1 MIKIDKNLI
10 SEVTSR
16 AKNSSRKRMNFNF
29 HKDADDTMHR
39 MINSLCLGTY
49 IRPHKHEFPD
59 KREAFIILSGEVLI
73 VEFDEEGNITQH
85 FKLDQKNGNFGA
97 EIAPG
102 TYHTLISLSENS
114 VIYEVKDG
122 PYDVKNDKIF
132 ATWSPEEGSPDGERF
147 INVILEKL
155 NYSL

>member
-1 MIKIDKNLI
+1 MIKIDNNLI
-10 SEVTSR
+10 ESVSEK
-16 AKNSSRKRMNFNF
+16 AKNSSRRRMNFNF
-29 HKDADDTMHR
+29 HEKAEDTLHR
-39 MINSLCLGTY
+39 MINCLCFGTY
-49 IRPHKHEFPD
+49 IRPHKHEFP
-59 KREAFIILSGEVLI
+59 KREAFIILSGHILI
-73 VEFDEEGNITQH
+73 VEFDEMGNVTQH
-85 FKLDQKNGNFGA
+85 FELSQKDGNFGA

-132 ATWSPEEGSPDGERF
+132 APWSPKEGSAEEEKF
-147 INVILEKL
+147 IKNILESL